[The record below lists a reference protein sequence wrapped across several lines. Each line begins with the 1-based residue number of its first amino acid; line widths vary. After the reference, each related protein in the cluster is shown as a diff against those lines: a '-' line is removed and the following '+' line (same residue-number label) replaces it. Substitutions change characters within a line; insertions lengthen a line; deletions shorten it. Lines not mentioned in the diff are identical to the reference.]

1 MRRAIILAAVLT
13 AGAVRAFDA
22 SPLLQYVTAQTW
34 TPASLNPVAW
44 WKGDGNTLDSA
55 GSYNASWTGTVAYAS
70 GVNAQAFALNG
81 TNAIYASSPV
91 LITSNA
97 FTVCAWVNVS
107 RTNNYGRVIDISD
120 GVNSA
125 QIINDGGGAGA
136 AFQWITK
143 HTQYETALNSLK
155 WGVSP
160 ALGSWTHLVYS
171 VTANGT
177 STFYVNGSAK
187 TSASSGNA
195 GASAANSMIRIGS
208 RRDANSVTF
217 LPANIDDVLIFNR
230 ALTQSE
236 ITQLYNW
243 RQ

>member
-1 MRRAIILAAVLT
+1 MRRAIILAAVLA
-13 AGAVRAFDA
+13 AGAAGAFDA
-22 SPLLQYVTAQTW
+22 SPLLQFVTAQSF
-34 TPASLNPVAW
+34 TPLTLGPVAW
-44 WKGDGNTLDSA
+44 WKADGNALDSA

-81 TNAIYASSPV
+81 TNALYASSPV

-107 RTNNYGRVIDISD
+107 QTNNYGRVIDISD

-125 QIINDGGGAGA
+125 QIINDSGADGA
-136 AFQWITK
+136 SLQWITK
-143 HTQYETALNSLK
+143 HSQYETALNSLK

-160 ALGSWTHLVYS
+160 ALGSWTHLSYS
-171 VTANGT
+171 VAANGT

-187 TSASSGNA
+187 TSAASGNA
-195 GASAANSMIRIGS
+195 GDSAANSTIRIGS

-217 LPANIDDVLIFNR
+217 LPADIDDVLIFNR